1 MKKNCARSLQA
12 VAAVAFVLL
21 IALDLKAQAQAIPV
35 DLELVLA
42 ADGSGSIDDQELA
55 LQREGYGKALND
67 PKVLALLT
75 GGLHGKTAV
84 AYVEWGDKLSQA
96 TVVDWIVIDG
106 KDAAQRFA
114 DQLNAA
120 PRKVWGYNSI
130 SAAIDYSVT
139 LLETNNY
146 QGIRRII
153 DISGDGPNI
162 GGRSVRA
169 ARDDAVAK
177 GITINALVVN
187 SPNGGY
193 RGPSGEPLQVHYQ
206 NDVIGGLGS
215 FVKTADRDESFA
227 EAVIEKMLLE
237 IADAGPEALRTIAE
251 KKPLILLGTV
261 Q

>member
-1 MKKNCARSLQA
+1 MEKLGTRSGQA
-12 VAAVAFVLL
+12 LVAVLFFLL
-21 IALDLKAQAQAIPV
+21 IALDLKAYAQAIPV

-42 ADGSGSIDDQELA
+42 ADGSGSIDDEELA
-55 LQREGYGKALND
+55 LQRDGYGKAIND
-67 PKVLALLT
+67 PRVLALLT
-75 GGLHGKTAV
+75 GGLHGKTAI
-84 AYVEWGDKLSQA
+84 AYVEWGSPLSQA
-96 TVVDWIVIDG
+96 TVVNWTVIDG
-106 KDAAQRFA
+106 KQAAEDFA
-114 DQLNAA
+114 IQLSAA
-120 PRKVWGYNSI
+120 PREVWGYNSI

-139 LLETNNY
+139 LLESNEY

-162 GGRSVRA
+162 GGRPVQA

-227 EAVIEKMLLE
+227 DAVIEKMLLE
-237 IADAGPEALRTIAE
+237 IADAGPGILETIAE
-251 KKPLILLGTV
+251 QDALILLGPI